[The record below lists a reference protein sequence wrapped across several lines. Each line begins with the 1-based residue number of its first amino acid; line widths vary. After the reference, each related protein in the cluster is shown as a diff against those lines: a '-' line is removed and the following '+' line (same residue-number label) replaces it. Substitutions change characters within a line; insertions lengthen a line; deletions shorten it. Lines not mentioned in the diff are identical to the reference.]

1 MKGIINSEGMKKNI
15 YNRMD
20 LVNFFKPFVS
30 SKDFIIA
37 AWEGGSAATNRLDQY
52 SDLDLCL
59 VVEDD
64 QVERTFQELDSFIDE
79 QFGII
84 RKYRL
89 PEPTWH
95 GASQCFYVIDH
106 VEPMIYLDIAVLKKS
121 NPDKLM
127 ESDRHGHA
135 VVWFDH
141 EHIYNPTPSDPN
153 TIKERG
159 KKLFATTTQMDFLI
173 MLEIEKGILRGRF
186 YDVFPT
192 YMGFISRYL
201 SVFLNLKYR
210 PEKADFGLR
219 YGLIDY
225 DQKDALLVEYAF
237 KVSTI
242 DELKHQYEVIK
253 QRYFDLIDELKQ
265 TWS

>member
-1 MKGIINSEGMKKNI
+1 MYKRHE
-15 YNRMD
+15 
-20 LVNFFKPFVS
+20 LVNFIKPWVL
-30 SKDFIIA
+30 SKNYVIA

-52 SDLDLCL
+52 SDLDLSL
-59 VVEDD
+59 VVQDD
-64 QVERTFQELDSFIDE
+64 QVERTFQELDTFIE
-79 QFGII
+79 EKFGII

-135 VVWFDH
+135 VVWFDR
-141 EHIYNPTPSDPN
+141 EHIYNSTPSDSK
-153 TIKERG
+153 TIQERG

-173 MLEIEKGILRGRF
+173 MLEIEKGILRGQF

-192 YMGFISRYL
+192 YMSFISRQL
-201 SVFLNLKYR
+201 SVLLNLKHR

-219 YGLIDY
+219 YGRTEYKND
-225 DQKDALLVEYAF
+225 DAKLVENAF

-242 DELKHQYEVIK
+242 DELKHHYELIK
-253 QRYFDLIDELKQ
+253 KRYFELVHELKQ
-265 TWS
+265 IWS